1 MPLTNT
7 QYDRI
12 FRQYEEKQRQNRL
25 ETERRRDYIYEQFP
39 KYRELEDKTAS
50 LSVEHGKK
58 LLSGDET
65 ALDRLRESLAALKD
79 QKKQILL
86 DAGLPADYLEPVFSC
101 PDCRDTGYID
111 REKCHCLRQAEISL
125 LYEQSGLQEMLAN
138 NNFSL
143 LSYEYHSGEDL
154 SHFEKAVE
162 NCKNF
167 IKNFDSDYRNLF
179 FYGTVGTGKSF
190 LSGCVAKELMDQ
202 GHSVIYFGAAGLFDL
217 LSKVSFDA
225 KSRDERQ
232 NTYSDLYQCDLLIID
247 DLGTELTNQFTA
259 SQLFSL
265 LNERNIGRK
274 ATIISTNLSLREL
287 QDRYSDRIF
296 SRITSNFE
304 VCKLTGA
311 DIRMYQKRQQNR
323 K

>member
-12 FRQYEEKQRQNRL
+12 FRQYEEKQRQSRL
-25 ETERRRDYIYEQFP
+25 EMQRRRDYVYEHLP
-39 KYRELEDKTAS
+39 KYRELEDETAS
-50 LSVEHGKK
+50 LSVAQGKK
-58 LLSGDET
+58 LLFGDEA
-65 ALDRLRESLAALKD
+65 ALEKLRKSLADLKK
-79 QKKQILL
+79 QKKQLL
-86 DAGLPADYLEPVFSC
+86 TEAGLSADYLEPIYSC

-125 LYEQSGLQEMLAN
+125 LYEQSGLQEILAN

-154 SHFEKAVE
+154 LHFEKAVE

-167 IKNFDSDYRNLF
+167 IKNFDSDYHNLF

-190 LSGCVAKELMDQ
+190 LSGCVAKELMDG
-202 GHSVIYFGAAGLFDL
+202 GHSVIYFGATGLFDL
-217 LSKVSFDA
+217 LSSTSFDT
-225 KSRDERQ
+225 KSREERQ

-265 LNERNIGRK
+265 LNERHIGRK
-274 ATIISTNLSLREL
+274 ATVISTNLSLREL

>member
-12 FRQYEEKQRQNRL
+12 FRQYEEKQRQSRL
-25 ETERRRDYIYEQFP
+25 EMQRRRDYVYEHLP
-39 KYRELEDKTAS
+39 KYRELEDETAS
-50 LSVEHGKK
+50 LSVAQGKK
-58 LLSGDET
+58 LLFGDEA
-65 ALDRLRESLAALKD
+65 ALEKLRKSLADLKK
-79 QKKQILL
+79 QKKQLL
-86 DAGLPADYLEPVFSC
+86 TEAGLSADYLEPIYSC
-101 PDCRDTGYID
+101 PYCRDTGYIY

-125 LYEQSGLQEMLAN
+125 LYEQSGLQEILAN

-154 SHFEKAVE
+154 LHFEKAVE

-167 IKNFDSDYRNLF
+167 IKNFDSDYHNLF

-190 LSGCVAKELMDQ
+190 LSGCVAKELMDR
-202 GHSVIYFGAAGLFDL
+202 GHSVIYFGATGLFDL
-217 LSKVSFDA
+217 LSSTSFDT
-225 KSRDERQ
+225 KSREERQ

-265 LNERNIGRK
+265 LNERHIGRK
-274 ATIISTNLSLREL
+274 ATVISTNLSLREL

>member
-1 MPLTNT
+1 M
-7 QYDRI
+7 
-12 FRQYEEKQRQNRL
+12 
-25 ETERRRDYIYEQFP
+25 
-39 KYRELEDKTAS
+39 EDKTAS

-65 ALDRLRESLAALKD
+65 ALDSLRESLAALKD
-79 QKKQILL
+79 KKKQILL

-167 IKNFDSDYRNLF
+167 IKNFDSDYHNLF

-202 GHSVIYFGAAGLFDL
+202 GHSVIYFGATGLFDL
-217 LSKVSFDA
+217 LSSTSFDT
-225 KSRDERQ
+225 KNREERQ
-232 NTYSDLYQCDLLIID
+232 NTYADLYQCDLLIID